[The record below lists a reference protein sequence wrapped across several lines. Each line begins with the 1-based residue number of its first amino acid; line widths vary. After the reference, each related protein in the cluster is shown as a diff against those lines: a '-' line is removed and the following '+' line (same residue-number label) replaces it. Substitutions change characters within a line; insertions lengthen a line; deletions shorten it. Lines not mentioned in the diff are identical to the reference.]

1 MAARRTL
8 GGLSRLRPVSPAACL
23 RTEHVAD
30 SRVMQQTP
38 QGASGVGCPQYLTV
52 RRTVSTSVTPAGPP
66 VGAALTYTG
75 RVLLH
80 GIHDLPYEPQ
90 VLLCPPACHPYITLS
105 GCCYAASW
113 PCHPSRPCR
122 CMADGSHACIPAWS
136 YRYRPLRMLDCYCFV
151 EPRTRK
157 GAWALPD
164 DV

>member
-23 RTEHVAD
+23 RTEHVAN

-52 RRTVSTSVTPAGPP
+52 RRTVSTSVSPAGPP

-90 VLLCPPACHPYITLS
+90 VLLSPPACHPCITLS
-105 GCCYAASW
+105 GLCCQ
-113 PCHPSRPCR
+113 
-122 CMADGSHACIPAWS
+122 
-136 YRYRPLRMLDCYCFV
+136 L
-151 EPRTRK
+151 
-157 GAWALPD
+157 ALPPQPALSLHG
-164 DV
+164 